1 MWSAIQSLFRRHKPS
16 LSPKATTFSEELFGK
31 ALGEIQRGDLEKAL
45 ATLDNL
51 LKLEPENLQALVY
64 YGMAAMP
71 RDFAKAGNAL
81 DRALSLNP
89 QDPGALSWTVDLR
102 WMQKDWGYA
111 IDLLKRLVYLH
122 PSPHQ
127 WYRLGLLY
135 KEAGHSEKAKAA
147 FRKAAGAES
156 KGFPAEL
163 SLKERARRLF
173 YLHQLDESEAFASEI
188 EDLYGKASKNPVWP
202 LPESLKSLRKCFF
215 GKNLLV
221 LATGPSLGLLDQYLA
236 DLDPDERKRA
246 AAFGFN
252 NVPVTQQK
260 IMENHL
266 GSLSAVLLS
275 HPQVVKLHEEWL
287 LKFLDDP
294 QKVFCLPRW
303 ALSDSSALSKYAEDR
318 PSQFLFY
325 NSSEDHPP
333 IPEDPFHF
341 PPVNTLMHVLAISL
355 ISQPRKIFLF
365 GCDGGTQVGK
375 YFQVGSSLYG
385 HQRPPGDT
393 YEPWLRKDT
402 FYLDEMIQPL
412 LHATA
417 QLWQSPIPPIF
428 NCNLGSGFRA
438 FPKINPS
445 QFLVE
450 FHS

>member
-1 MWSAIQSLFRRHKPS
+1 MWRAIQSFVRRLKPS
-16 LSPKATTFSEELFGK
+16 LSPKTTTFSEEFLGK
-31 ALGEIQRGDLEKAL
+31 ALGEIQKGNLEKARSI
-45 ATLDNL
+45 LDEL
-51 LKLEPENLQALVY
+51 LQKEPEHLQALVY

-81 DRALSLNP
+81 DKALSLDP
-89 QDPGALSWTVDLR
+89 KDPGALSWTVDLR
-102 WMQKDWGYA
+102 WMQKDWGSA
-111 IDLLKRLVYLH
+111 IDLLKRLVKLH

-135 KEAGHSEKAKAA
+135 KEAGGSEEAKAA
-147 FRKAAGAES
+147 FREAAGAAS
-156 KGFPAEL
+156 TGFPAKL
-163 SLKERARRLF
+163 SFKERARRLF
-173 YLHQLDESEAFASEI
+173 YLHQLGEAEAFTAEI
-188 EDLYGKASKNPVWP
+188 EDLYGKASKNPAWA
-202 LPESLKSLRKCFF
+202 LPESLKSLRKCFR

-236 DLDPDERKRA
+236 DLDPDERRKA
-246 AAFGFN
+246 TTFGFN

-260 IMENHL
+260 TMENHL
-266 GSLSAVLLS
+266 GSLNAVLLS
-275 HPQVVKLHEEWL
+275 HPQVAKLHEEWL
-287 LKFLDDP
+287 LKFMDDP
-294 QKVFCLPRW
+294 QKVFCLPQW
-303 ALSDSSALSKYAEDR
+303 ALSDSSALSKCAEDR

-375 YFQVGSSLYG
+375 YFQVGDTLYG
-385 HQRPPGDT
+385 NQLPPGDT

-402 FYLDEMIQPL
+402 FYFDEMIHPL
-412 LHATA
+412 LQATA
-417 QLWQSPIPPIF
+417 HLWRSPIPPIF
-428 NCNLGSGFRA
+428 NCYPESGFRA

-445 QFLVE
+445 RFLAE